1 MKLESMHQ
9 DHVMSRSGWTAAG
22 LFVLALFV
30 ILSIEW
36 IRQEFAIIKYW
47 TEKQRE
53 GYRQRKRKRRFK

>member
-22 LFVLALFV
+22 LFVLALLV

-36 IRQEFAIIKYW
+36 IRQEFAI
-47 TEKQRE
+47 
-53 GYRQRKRKRRFK
+53 G